1 MKWTRSKMDSTTSML
16 LFFIALWYAAASLHH
31 VASQHLRGSVA
42 RLLLSSS
49 PNQHCSPWPCSP
61 IPSLYDAVF
70 AMAVLTSIQLT
81 TGAFIVSAILYST
94 SRFTRATTENNNTTC
109 GDGDEHV
116 RVVPWSPTLSSVLLL
131 GALHCTGGVTTNLG
145 YLYGSASLVQL
156 VTVLEPL
163 ETLLVGY
170 CATRTCLPATA
181 SNLITATRGQL
192 VATMVIVAATTI
204 IVTAGHNSSSATAN
218 VTAIAF
224 SMLSGVMHSTR
235 NIMQKTDSD
244 GETWRS
250 RASSSANGTSIVV
263 HQLSTLAWLS
273 SVGAVIL
280 LIVAVVMGVTGCA
293 TLSLERIF
301 TALRAD
307 VMMAHAA
314 YNLFS
319 MLVLGFVDAP
329 THALLNMGKH
339 AFAVLVALFVFQEHV
354 LNIRVVM
361 ALVIIIFA
369 SLYYRYESNAKASAT
384 TSAKWPRFRA
394 LVATALALTVTVALV
409 STSTFL
415 TRDKETVQAATNAAA
430 QRERILI
437 YVTTHMSKSH
447 LRLFED
453 CWPESLKQTKLLQQA
468 DVLVYAGGPATDDT
482 LQAWDRALNRLPV
495 RHARIVH
502 EVSNPGYVAGAIKA
516 IRVALDNH
524 WFDEYD
530 WVVRTNP
537 DVIFT
542 NVSWLEELLVLD
554 SISGVFADC
563 KRESTRGKK
572 HGSSDCNF
580 GGGYHMIHTDF
591 FAVRPLAI
599 PIGAFELPEAS
610 TAECATTAEF
620 LPIVEA
626 GKAAWLPNGV
636 TGDIEFCRMV
646 GTGSGIVHTHQHKG
660 CPLGI
665 GGQESLGW
673 VELEKQ

>member
-1 MKWTRSKMDSTTSML
+1 
-16 LFFIALWYAAASLHH
+16 
-31 VASQHLRGSVA
+31 
-42 RLLLSSS
+42 
-49 PNQHCSPWPCSP
+49 
-61 IPSLYDAVF
+61 
-70 AMAVLTSIQLT
+70 
-81 TGAFIVSAILYST
+81 
-94 SRFTRATTENNNTTC
+94 
-109 GDGDEHV
+109 
-116 RVVPWSPTLSSVLLL
+116 
-131 GALHCTGGVTTNLG
+131 
-145 YLYGSASLVQL
+145 
-156 VTVLEPL
+156 
-163 ETLLVGY
+163 
-170 CATRTCLPATA
+170 
-181 SNLITATRGQL
+181 
-192 VATMVIVAATTI
+192 
-204 IVTAGHNSSSATAN
+204 
-218 VTAIAF
+218 
-224 SMLSGVMHSTR
+224 
-235 NIMQKTDSD
+235 
-244 GETWRS
+244 
-250 RASSSANGTSIVV
+250 
-263 HQLSTLAWLS
+263 
-273 SVGAVIL
+273 
-280 LIVAVVMGVTGCA
+280 
-293 TLSLERIF
+293 
-301 TALRAD
+301 
-307 VMMAHAA
+307 MMAHAA
-314 YNLFS
+314 YNLLS

-384 TSAKWPRFRA
+384 ASAKWPRFRV

-447 LRLFED
+447 LRLFEE

-626 GKAAWLPNGV
+626 GKAAWLQNGV

-665 GGQESLGW
+665 GEQESLG
-673 VELEKQ
+673 